1 MLTIVTLEKEEM
13 EKVINEVVVHRF
25 MTMEGKGCKY
35 DL

>member
-25 MTMEGKGCKY
+25 MTMEGKERKY